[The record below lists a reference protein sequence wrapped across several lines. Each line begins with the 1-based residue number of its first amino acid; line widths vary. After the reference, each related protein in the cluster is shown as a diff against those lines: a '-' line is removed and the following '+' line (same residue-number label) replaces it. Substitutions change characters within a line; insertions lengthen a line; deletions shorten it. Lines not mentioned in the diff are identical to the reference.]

1 MPQERSTD
9 TLPLKLV
16 DNRKGHFGLSRF
28 DDDIAPATRDNRF
41 AVLVSHRD
49 QSDMS

>member
-16 DNRKGHFGLSRF
+16 DYRKGHLGLSRF
-28 DDDIAPATRDNRF
+28 DNDIAPATRDNWF
-41 AVLVSHRD
+41 AVFFSHRD
-49 QSDMS
+49 